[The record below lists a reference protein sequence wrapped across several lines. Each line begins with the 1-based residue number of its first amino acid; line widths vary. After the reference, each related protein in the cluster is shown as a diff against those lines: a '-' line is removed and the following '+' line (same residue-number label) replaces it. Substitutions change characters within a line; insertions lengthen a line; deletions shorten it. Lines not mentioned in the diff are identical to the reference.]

1 MNLDSSQ
8 ARAGLTHTDL
18 ERKTVALEWTEDD
31 EESLRVLKLGGAL
44 GIFMLL
50 AYVAYDFQVR
60 SPTAP
65 GSGFHWMLLGGTC
78 LFFGLVW
85 TKSFKRRW
93 KFWTLVFY
101 LYVMWMFILISKFTH
116 DPESRFIAITLCPMA
131 TAAFVSWGTRWQL
144 GMAAASL
151 ASYSGASYLLP
162 IEGPYRMYRWM
173 GLIAAVVFAQ
183 YTALFIDRY
192 RWRLH
197 KQVNDLEDAARFRQN
212 QIATMA
218 HDIRS
223 PVAALSGYI
232 NLLDEDDLSPK
243 ERSDLL
249 ARIGSTAWNM
259 DLVVSNV
266 LDFYQVQENDIVA
279 APVELDPNLLL
290 SEVAEDCAVQARRRN
305 LNLRIEF
312 ARLPQ
317 CRLDPRHFD
326 RIVRNLLAYA
336 VGRMVSGEVVLRTAV
351 RSRWIIIDVSD
362 NGPSLTPVELKSLFD
377 RPNRDGS
384 SGTARG
390 LGLYIA
396 RAMAEAV
403 GGRVEARYSGGRGLT
418 LIAELPFEAQEPKS
432 SSP

>member
-1 MNLDSSQ
+1 VNLDSTQ
-8 ARAGLTHTDL
+8 ARAGLTYPEL
-18 ERKTVALEWTEDD
+18 ERKRVAFEWTEDD
-31 EESLRVLKLGGAL
+31 EESLRVLKLGGAM

-60 SPTAP
+60 TATAP

-93 KFWTLVFY
+93 KFWTLVFLIY
-101 LYVMWMFILISKFTH
+101 LMGMFILISRFTL
-116 DPESRFIAITLCPMA
+116 DPESRFIAIALCPMA
-131 TAAFVSWGTRWQL
+131 TASFVSWGTRWQL

-151 ASYSGASYLLP
+151 GSYSAASYLIP

-173 GLIAAVVFAQ
+173 GLIAAVIFAQ
-183 YTALFIDRY
+183 YTAVFIDRY
-192 RWRLH
+192 RWRLR
-197 KQVNDLEDAARFRQN
+197 KQVNDLEDAARFRQS

-223 PVAALSGYI
+223 PVAALSGYV
-232 NLLDEDDLSPK
+232 NLLDEQDLNPK
-243 ERSDLL
+243 ERADLL

-290 SEVAEDCAVQARRRN
+290 SEVAEDCGVQARRRN

-317 CRLDPRHFD
+317 CRLDPRHFE

-336 VGRMVSGEVVLRTAV
+336 VGRMVSGDVVLRTAV
-351 RSRWIIIDVSD
+351 RSRWIVIDVSD
-362 NGPSLTPVELKSLFD
+362 TGPTLTPVELKALFD

-418 LIAELPFEAQEPKS
+418 LIAELPFEAQEPK
-432 SSP
+432 PTTP